1 MWVKCVL
8 FWYSQPL
15 TSIFGL
21 VHSSI
26 KKMRQECRLHPSH
39 SMDTSLDLS
48 QAYWFPLRN
57 KTKRLIDTISSY
69 NGYGWKNGLMSLL
82 INWLIHSF
90 ILKLEL
96 IITVSRTCWP
106 GFSYYFVVLKDQK
119 TEISNQ
125 KSKIVS
131 WTIRWW
137 NILVIIHRFWNNVY
151 KMVFG
156 KVIVVSGKQLKLTQ
170 YEEVTSTCTL

>member
-1 MWVKCVL
+1 MHPFVGLFQDPMLGFWVKAFQNQNI
-8 FWYSQPL
+8 FWWKNPL
-15 TSIFGL
+15 TD
-21 VHSSI
+21 
-26 KKMRQECRLHPSH
+26 CRRHFFSVI
-39 SMDTSLDLS
+39 S
-48 QAYWFPLRN
+48 PLRSLWN
-57 KTKRLIDTISSY
+57 VLIDTISSY

-137 NILVIIHRFWNNVY
+137 HILVIIHRFWNNVY